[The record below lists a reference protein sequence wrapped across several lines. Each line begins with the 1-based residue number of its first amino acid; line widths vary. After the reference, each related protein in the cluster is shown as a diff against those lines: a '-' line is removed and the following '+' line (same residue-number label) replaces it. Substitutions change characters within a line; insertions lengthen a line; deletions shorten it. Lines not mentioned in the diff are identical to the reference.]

1 MLNLNDF
8 KWKNKNT
15 SLTAKEKMKLFKAI
29 EFAIYDACDAET
41 RHEFLVS
48 INLFED
54 DLKPSEVKHM
64 LSIIGKDLDKI
75 LLEYLGDIVVYTK

>member
-15 SLTAKEKMKLFKAI
+15 SLTTKEKMKLSKTI
-29 EFAIYDACDAET
+29 EFAIYDACDTNT

-54 DLKPSEVKHM
+54 DLSPSEVKHM

-75 LLEYLGDIVVYTK
+75 LLKYLGDTVVYTK